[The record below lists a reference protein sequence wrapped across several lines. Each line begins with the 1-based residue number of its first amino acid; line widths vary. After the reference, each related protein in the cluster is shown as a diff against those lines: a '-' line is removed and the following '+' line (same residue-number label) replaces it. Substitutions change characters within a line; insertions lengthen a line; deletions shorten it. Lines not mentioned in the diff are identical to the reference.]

1 MYKCSLFDKISFI
14 LVIIG
19 AIVLGVFGVSECNL
33 IHLLFGNIVPILER
47 AVYILIGLSG
57 LNLLF
62 FIIKTKR

>member
-19 AIVLGVFGVSECNL
+19 AIAWGVYGVCGCNL
-33 IHLLFGNIVPILER
+33 VYFLFGNIAPILER
-47 AVYILIGLSG
+47 AVYILVGLSG
-57 LNLLF
+57 LNLIF